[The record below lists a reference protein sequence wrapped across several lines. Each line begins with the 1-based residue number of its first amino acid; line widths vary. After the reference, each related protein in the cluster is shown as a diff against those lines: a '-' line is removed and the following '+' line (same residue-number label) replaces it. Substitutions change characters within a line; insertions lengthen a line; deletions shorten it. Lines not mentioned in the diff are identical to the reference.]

1 MPEKYPLP
9 EVVVIRPEA
18 ASLDQIKILED
29 YIKEQLNVRKVTF
42 TTDKSSYG
50 VELQAEP
57 QIPVLGKRLGKEAK
71 NVFKL
76 GFDFR
81 SCIICDAD
89 VNQSLEIAKKAIN

>member
-76 GFDFR
+76 WVSLFLL
-81 SCIICDAD
+81 IIDYGCK
-89 VNQSLEIAKKAIN
+89 QSKNEPSECK

>member
-1 MPEKYPLP
+1 MTFQNLPEKYPLP

-71 NVFKL
+71 NVFKV
-76 GFDFR
+76 FYFSDPK
-81 SCIICDAD
+81 C
-89 VNQSLEIAKKAIN
+89 E